1 MFDYSKF
8 PTLETERLRL
18 REIVPMDTADIFAI
32 RGDYE
37 VTRYNIGA
45 AYEDATEAR
54 ELIQSM
60 AQRYLE
66 GKEIRW
72 GITLNSLHG
81 GGDTVIGMCGFNYW
95 HQVDR
100 RASIGFDIAR
110 AYWRRG
116 IMREA
121 VYEILRFGFTEM
133 DLNRVEADASAENE
147 ASIRLLTRLGFM
159 QEGRQRQQYYDEGA
173 FHDLM
178 LFGLLRE
185 DWDAMN
191 PISTA
196 IAG

>member
-1 MFDYSKF
+1 MFDYTEF
-8 PTLETERLRL
+8 PVLETERLRL

-45 AYEDATEAR
+45 AYQDATEAR

-60 AQRYLE
+60 TRLYLE

-72 GITLNSLHG
+72 GITLNSRHG
-81 GGDTVIGMCGFNYW
+81 GNDTVIGMCGFNYW
-95 HQVDR
+95 NRVDR

-110 AYWRRG
+110 EYWRRG

-121 VYEILRFGFTEM
+121 LTEILRFGFIEM
-133 DLNRVEADASAENE
+133 DLNRVEADVSAENE
-147 ASIRLLTRLGFM
+147 ASIRLLTGLGFI

-173 FHDLM
+173 FHDL
-178 LFGLLRE
+178 LLYGLLRKE
-185 DWDAMN
+185 WTTQRHM
-191 PISTA
+191 
-196 IAG
+196 